1 MKRTGMLCA
10 LVLAA
15 CGGTQK
21 STTQQPLAATSEEAS
36 MQAMAN
42 PSPPPKTGPMT
53 PAGDDK
59 TKDDDQMAP
68 PTDDSAQ
75 APEGTPAQVDSP
87 KPSSAPTQAIA
98 MMTTLKD
105 GKDVGTV
112 SFELGS
118 DNVVVIQGDFHDLP
132 KGKHA
137 FYIHEGSDCK
147 KLGAHL
153 DPTKQKH
160 GPPSS
165 ATRHAGDFG
174 NVEIAKDGTGQ
185 FQMSTDSLSFEAGRA
200 DTLTGRV
207 LVVHAKADNRAGNAG
222 PAIACGVISQ
232 REP

>member
-42 PSPPPKTGPMT
+42 PSPPPKTEEQVVPPVDDAVPP
-53 PAGDDK
+53 PA
-59 TKDDDQMAP
+59 A
-68 PTDDSAQ
+68 
-75 APEGTPAQVDSP
+75 GTPAQAEP
-87 KPSSAPTQAIA
+87 PAPATPAAPSQAIA
-98 MMTTLKD
+98 MMTMLKD

-118 DNVVVIQGDFHDLP
+118 DNVIVIQGDFHDLP

-153 DPTKQKH
+153 DPTNQKH

-200 DTLTGRV
+200 DTLTGRT
-207 LVVHAKADNRAGNAG
+207 LVIHAKADNRSGSAG

-232 REP
+232 RQP

>member
-21 STTQQPLAATSEEAS
+21 STQQPLATNSEEAS

-42 PSPPPKTGPMT
+42 PSPPPTAGPLE
-53 PAGDDK
+53 
-59 TKDDDQMAP
+59 KDNDQVAP
-68 PTDDSAQ
+68 PITEDEPKSDVP
-75 APEGTPAQVDSP
+75 APTPAQVEPP
-87 KPSSAPTQAIA
+87 KPAAPAQAIA
-98 MMTTLKD
+98 MLTTVK
-105 GKDVGTV
+105 GARDVGTV

-118 DNVVVIQGDFHDLP
+118 DNVIVIQGDLHDLP
-132 KGKHA
+132 AGKHA
-137 FYIHEGSDCK
+137 FYIHEGADCRK
-147 KLGAHL
+147 PGTHL

-160 GPPSS
+160 GPPS
-165 ATRHAGDFG
+165 AAARHAGDFG
-174 NVEIAKDGTGQ
+174 NIEIAKDGTGT

-207 LVVHAKADNRAGNAG
+207 LVIHAKADNRSGNAG

>member
-1 MKRTGMLCA
+1 MLCA

-21 STTQQPLAATSEEAS
+21 STTQQPLAETSEEAS

-42 PSPPPKTGPMT
+42 PSPPPKTGPMEDEQVVPPVDDAVPP
-53 PAGDDK
+53 PAG
-59 TKDDDQMAP
+59 TP
-68 PTDDSAQ
+68 
-75 APEGTPAQVDSP
+75 TPAQVEP
-87 KPSSAPTQAIA
+87 PAPAAPTQAIA

-105 GKDVGTV
+105 AKDVGTV

-137 FYIHEGSDCK
+137 FYIHEGADCK
-147 KLGAHL
+147 KPGSHL

-174 NVEIAKDGTGQ
+174 SIEIAKDGTGQ

-200 DTLTGRV
+200 DTLTGRT
-207 LVVHAKADNRAGNAG
+207 LVIHAKADNRAGNAG

-232 REP
+232 RQP

>member
-1 MKRTGMLCA
+1 MLCA

-36 MQAMAN
+36 MEAMAN

-53 PAGDDK
+53 PVEDDK
-59 TKDDDQMAP
+59 TKDDQMVP
-68 PTDDSAQ
+68 PTDDTVPPPA
-75 APEGTPAQVDSP
+75 GTPAQVDSP
-87 KPSSAPTQAIA
+87 KPAAAPSQAIA
-98 MMTTLKD
+98 MMTTIKG

-147 KLGAHL
+147 KMGSHL

-165 ATRHAGDFG
+165 GTRHAGDFG
-174 NVEIAKDGTGQ
+174 NVEIDKDGSGQ

-200 DTLTGRV
+200 DTLTGRT
-207 LVVHAKADNRAGNAG
+207 LVIHAKADNRAGNAG
-222 PAIACGVISQ
+222 PAIACGVISERQ
-232 REP
+232 P